1 MHFPKLP
8 PVDMENHQGTM
19 TLLKKEETQIPESIA
34 SLIDD
39 LSTYDSEFDERV
51 LESIG
56 KTVGF
61 YSADDKVYKLLSCYI
76 ERMTDSII
84 SSVNETH
91 KKEIEAIAKKITD
104 ADSDVK
110 MPLKKKSNIKL
121 TCVSSRVFT
130 LEDLVGE
137 LNDRGVSVGKI
148 AKVHQG
154 NVEGGTG
161 K

>member
-1 MHFPKLP
+1 
-8 PVDMENHQGTM
+8 MENHQGTI
-19 TLLKKEETQIPESIA
+19 TILKKEETQIPESVA
-34 SLIDD
+34 SLIND

-61 YSADDKVYKLLSCYI
+61 YSSDDKVYKLLSCYI
-76 ERMTDSII
+76 ERMADSII

-104 ADSDVK
+104 AESDMK
-110 MPLKKKSNIKL
+110 MPLKRKNNIKL
-121 TCVSSRVFT
+121 SCVSSRVFT

-137 LNDRGVSVGKI
+137 LNDRGVAVGKTTQ
-148 AKVHQG
+148 VHQG
-154 NVEGGTG
+154 NVEAGLG